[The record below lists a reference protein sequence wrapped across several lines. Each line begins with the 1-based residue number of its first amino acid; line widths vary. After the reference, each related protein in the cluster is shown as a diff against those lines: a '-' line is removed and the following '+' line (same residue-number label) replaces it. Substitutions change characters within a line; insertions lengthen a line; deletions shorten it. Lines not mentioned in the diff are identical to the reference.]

1 MSEFLLRFKKK
12 CLPVLLV
19 SGPLVVVVEAVV
31 AGLAVED
38 GLVEVVFL
46 VGFI

>member
-1 MSEFLLRFKKK
+1 MRFKKE

-19 SGPLVVVVEAVV
+19 SGPLVVVVEAVA